1 MNVNI
6 MLALGIMWKGMLGI
20 FVVMG
25 ILALVV
31 YLLTKVGDR
40 ELTIPPAIPLNVHM
54 ARTERSLLV
63 SSVTPSFW
71 ARDMR
76 YKNRK

>member
-1 MNVNI
+1 MNVNT

-25 ILALVV
+25 ILELVV

-40 ELTIPPAIPLNVHM
+40 
-54 ARTERSLLV
+54 
-63 SSVTPSFW
+63 
-71 ARDMR
+71 
-76 YKNRK
+76 

>member
-1 MNVNI
+1 MNVNT

-31 YLLTKVGDR
+31 YLLKKVGDR
-40 ELTIPPAIPLNVHM
+40 
-54 ARTERSLLV
+54 
-63 SSVTPSFW
+63 
-71 ARDMR
+71 
-76 YKNRK
+76 

>member
-1 MNVNI
+1 MNVNT
-6 MLALGIMWKGMLGI
+6 MLALGIMWKGMLRI

-40 ELTIPPAIPLNVHM
+40 
-54 ARTERSLLV
+54 
-63 SSVTPSFW
+63 
-71 ARDMR
+71 
-76 YKNRK
+76 

>member
-1 MNVNI
+1 MNANT

-20 FVVMG
+20 IVVMG

-40 ELTIPPAIPLNVHM
+40 
-54 ARTERSLLV
+54 
-63 SSVTPSFW
+63 
-71 ARDMR
+71 
-76 YKNRK
+76 

>member
-1 MNVNI
+1 MNANT

-31 YLLTKVGDR
+31 YRLTKVGDR
-40 ELTIPPAIPLNVHM
+40 
-54 ARTERSLLV
+54 
-63 SSVTPSFW
+63 
-71 ARDMR
+71 
-76 YKNRK
+76 

>member
-1 MNVNI
+1 MNANT

-31 YLLTKVGDR
+31 YLPRRWETVSLPSR
-40 ELTIPPAIPLNVHM
+40 PPS
-54 ARTERSLLV
+54 R
-63 SSVTPSFW
+63 
-71 ARDMR
+71 
-76 YKNRK
+76 

>member
-1 MNVNI
+1 MNVNT
-6 MLALGIMWKGMLGI
+6 MLALGIMWKGMFGI

-40 ELTIPPAIPLNVHM
+40 
-54 ARTERSLLV
+54 
-63 SSVTPSFW
+63 
-71 ARDMR
+71 
-76 YKNRK
+76 

>member
-1 MNVNI
+1 MNVNT

-31 YLLTKVGDR
+31 ELLTKVGDR
-40 ELTIPPAIPLNVHM
+40 
-54 ARTERSLLV
+54 
-63 SSVTPSFW
+63 
-71 ARDMR
+71 
-76 YKNRK
+76 

>member
-1 MNVNI
+1 MNVNT

-20 FVVMG
+20 FVVMW

-40 ELTIPPAIPLNVHM
+40 
-54 ARTERSLLV
+54 
-63 SSVTPSFW
+63 
-71 ARDMR
+71 
-76 YKNRK
+76 

>member
-1 MNVNI
+1 MNVNT

-31 YLLTKVGDR
+31 
-40 ELTIPPAIPLNVHM
+40 
-54 ARTERSLLV
+54 
-63 SSVTPSFW
+63 
-71 ARDMR
+71 
-76 YKNRK
+76 

>member
-1 MNVNI
+1 MNVNT

-31 YLLTKVGDR
+31 YLLTKVRDR
-40 ELTIPPAIPLNVHM
+40 
-54 ARTERSLLV
+54 
-63 SSVTPSFW
+63 
-71 ARDMR
+71 
-76 YKNRK
+76 

>member
-1 MNVNI
+1 MNVNT

-31 YLLTKVGDR
+31 YLHTKVGDR
-40 ELTIPPAIPLNVHM
+40 
-54 ARTERSLLV
+54 
-63 SSVTPSFW
+63 
-71 ARDMR
+71 
-76 YKNRK
+76 

>member
-6 MLALGIMWKGMLGI
+6 MLALWIMWKVMLGI

-31 YLLTKVGDR
+31 YFLTKVGDR
-40 ELTIPPAIPLNVHM
+40 
-54 ARTERSLLV
+54 
-63 SSVTPSFW
+63 
-71 ARDMR
+71 
-76 YKNRK
+76 

>member
-6 MLALGIMWKGMLGI
+6 MLALGIMWTGMLGI

-31 YLLTKVGDR
+31 YFLTKVGDR
-40 ELTIPPAIPLNVHM
+40 
-54 ARTERSLLV
+54 
-63 SSVTPSFW
+63 
-71 ARDMR
+71 
-76 YKNRK
+76 

>member
-1 MNVNI
+1 MNVNT

-31 YLLTKVGDR
+31 DLLTKVGDR
-40 ELTIPPAIPLNVHM
+40 
-54 ARTERSLLV
+54 
-63 SSVTPSFW
+63 
-71 ARDMR
+71 
-76 YKNRK
+76 

>member
-1 MNVNI
+1 MNVNT

-31 YLLTKVGDR
+31 YLLTKVGD
-40 ELTIPPAIPLNVHM
+40 
-54 ARTERSLLV
+54 S
-63 SSVTPSFW
+63 
-71 ARDMR
+71 
-76 YKNRK
+76 

>member
-1 MNVNI
+1 MSANT

-31 YLLTKVGDR
+31 YLLTKAG
-40 ELTIPPAIPLNVHM
+40 
-54 ARTERSLLV
+54 ER
-63 SSVTPSFW
+63 
-71 ARDMR
+71 
-76 YKNRK
+76 

>member
-1 MNVNI
+1 MNVNT

-31 YLLTKVGDR
+31 YLLTKVGGR
-40 ELTIPPAIPLNVHM
+40 
-54 ARTERSLLV
+54 
-63 SSVTPSFW
+63 
-71 ARDMR
+71 
-76 YKNRK
+76 

>member
-1 MNVNI
+1 MNANT

-25 ILALVV
+25 ILAFVV

-40 ELTIPPAIPLNVHM
+40 
-54 ARTERSLLV
+54 
-63 SSVTPSFW
+63 
-71 ARDMR
+71 
-76 YKNRK
+76 

>member
-1 MNVNI
+1 MNVNT
-6 MLALGIMWKGMLGI
+6 MLALGIMWKGMLAI

-40 ELTIPPAIPLNVHM
+40 
-54 ARTERSLLV
+54 
-63 SSVTPSFW
+63 
-71 ARDMR
+71 
-76 YKNRK
+76 

>member
-1 MNVNI
+1 MNVNT

-31 YLLTKVGDR
+31 YLLTKVSTWRVQR
-40 ELTIPPAIPLNVHM
+40 EV
-54 ARTERSLLV
+54 
-63 SSVTPSFW
+63 FW
-71 ARDMR
+71 CLP
-76 YKNRK
+76 

>member
-1 MNVNI
+1 MNVNT
-6 MLALGIMWKGMLGI
+6 MLALGIMWKVMLGI

-40 ELTIPPAIPLNVHM
+40 
-54 ARTERSLLV
+54 
-63 SSVTPSFW
+63 
-71 ARDMR
+71 
-76 YKNRK
+76 

>member
-1 MNVNI
+1 MNANVLEAFNI
-6 MLALGIMWKGMLGI
+6 MFALGIMWKGMLGI

-40 ELTIPPAIPLNVHM
+40 
-54 ARTERSLLV
+54 
-63 SSVTPSFW
+63 
-71 ARDMR
+71 
-76 YKNRK
+76 

>member
-6 MLALGIMWKGMLGI
+6 MLVLGIMWKGMLGI

-31 YLLTKVGDR
+31 YFLTKVGDR
-40 ELTIPPAIPLNVHM
+40 
-54 ARTERSLLV
+54 
-63 SSVTPSFW
+63 
-71 ARDMR
+71 
-76 YKNRK
+76 

>member
-1 MNVNI
+1 MNANT

-31 YLLTKVGDR
+31 YFLTKVG
-40 ELTIPPAIPLNVHM
+40 EH
-54 ARTERSLLV
+54 
-63 SSVTPSFW
+63 
-71 ARDMR
+71 
-76 YKNRK
+76 

>member
-1 MNVNI
+1 MNANT

-31 YLLTKVGDR
+31 YLLAKVGDR
-40 ELTIPPAIPLNVHM
+40 
-54 ARTERSLLV
+54 
-63 SSVTPSFW
+63 
-71 ARDMR
+71 
-76 YKNRK
+76 

>member
-6 MLALGIMWKGMLGI
+6 MLALGIMWQGMLGI

-31 YLLTKVGDR
+31 YFLTKVGDR
-40 ELTIPPAIPLNVHM
+40 
-54 ARTERSLLV
+54 
-63 SSVTPSFW
+63 
-71 ARDMR
+71 
-76 YKNRK
+76 

>member
-6 MLALGIMWKGMLGI
+6 MLALGIMWKVMLGI

-40 ELTIPPAIPLNVHM
+40 
-54 ARTERSLLV
+54 
-63 SSVTPSFW
+63 
-71 ARDMR
+71 
-76 YKNRK
+76 